1 MESEK
6 FISDEVAVLCY
17 WYWHPSV
24 DLKGLEA
31 DDFQSRVCQI
41 TFKMFMNNLKHNQG
55 VMIDKVQILNKIL
68 DNDKLAQL
76 YSSQDNAILA
86 YIFDKNYCMD
96 TEAQF
101 HNIVAGIINRKEKEM
116 MQF

>member
-1 MESEK
+1 MDSEK

-41 TFKMFMNNLKHNQG
+41 TFKMFANNLAFNEG

-68 DNDKLAQL
+68 DNDKLASL
-76 YSSQDNAILA
+76 YSSQENAILA

-101 HNIVAGIINRKEKEM
+101 HNLVGGIINRKTKEDL
-116 MQF
+116 QF